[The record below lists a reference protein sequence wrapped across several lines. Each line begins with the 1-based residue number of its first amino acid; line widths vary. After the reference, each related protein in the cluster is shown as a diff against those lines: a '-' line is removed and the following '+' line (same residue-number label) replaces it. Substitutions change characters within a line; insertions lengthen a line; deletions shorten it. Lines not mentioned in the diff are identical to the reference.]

1 MDVNSFIVNQAIP
14 YLTNL
19 FIETITTVVTSI
31 GHNWLPLSLAIIT
44 AVLLKV
50 YIDTDKVSQFLLKKS
65 KVSIV
70 ASVIVGAL
78 TPFCACG
85 TTAVVLGMLS
95 TTLPWGPVMAFLTSS
110 PLMSPDGFI
119 MLSGML
125 SSRFAGALTIAS
137 IVIGL
142 ASGFITFLIERK
154 THYLDN
160 QNRFTGKKAC
170 ASCDTAEEDS
180 GCACSEPSKAPAAC
194 GCSAPVMAA
203 ACTCSASQPEAV
215 CCCSSE
221 YALDVAMKSGSR
233 FLQFAKKA
241 KLNQVWNTF
250 VDLGLKQ
257 ILLYFSLFVALGF
270 LINYFVPSSLVT
282 VLFGAKNIFAVPLAA
297 AVGLPLYI
305 TTESGIP
312 IIKSILASGAS
323 EGAMKAF
330 MITGSATSAW
340 VIAGI
345 SSFLKKR
352 AIGLYIAFILGG
364 GILFGY
370 LYDILTLFI

>member
-1 MDVNSFIVNQAIP
+1 MSVSDFIVNQAMP
-14 YLTNL
+14 YITELL
-19 FIETITTVVTSI
+19 FKTVTTVFATV

-50 YIDTDKVSQFLLKKS
+50 YIDTDRVSRFLLKRS
-65 KVSIV
+65 KVSIL
-70 ASVIVGAL
+70 ASVAVGAF

-119 MLSGML
+119 MMSGMISL
-125 SSRFAGALTIAS
+125 RFAVALTVAS

-142 ASGFITFLIERK
+142 GSGFITYLIEQK

-170 ASCDTAEEDS
+170 ESCGASEEDA
-180 GCACSEPSKAPAAC
+180 GCACSAPVQAAASC
-194 GCSAPVMAA
+194 GCSGGHAP
-203 ACTCSASQPEAV
+203 AV
-215 CCCSSE
+215 E
-221 YALDVAMKSGSR
+221 MESGSR
-233 FLQFAKKA
+233 FSQFAKKA
-241 KLNQVWNTF
+241 KLKELWDTF

-257 ILLYFSLFVALGF
+257 ILLYFSLFVGLGY

-297 AVGLPLYI
+297 LVGLPLYI

-323 EGAMKAF
+323 EGAMMAF
-330 MITGSATSAW
+330 IITGSATSAW

-345 SSFLKKR
+345 SSFLKKK
-352 AIGLYIAFILGG
+352 AIALYVAFILGG

-370 LYDILTLFI
+370 LYDILFLFIK

>member
-1 MDVNSFIVNQAIP
+1 MNVSDFIVNQAMP
-14 YLTNL
+14 YITELL
-19 FIETITTVVTSI
+19 FKTVTTVFATI

-50 YIDTDKVSQFLLKKS
+50 YIDTDRVSRFLLS
-65 KVSIV
+65 RTKVSIL
-70 ASVIVGAL
+70 ASVAVGAF

-119 MLSGML
+119 MMSGMISL
-125 SSRFAGALTIAS
+125 RFAIALTVAS
-137 IVIGL
+137 VVIGL
-142 ASGFITFLIERK
+142 GSGFITYLIERK

-170 ASCDTAEEDS
+170 ESCGTAEEDT
-180 GCACSEPSKAPAAC
+180 GCACSEPDKAVASCSCSAPVQAPAC
-194 GCSAPVMAA
+194 GCSGGSTLAA
-203 ACTCSASQPEAV
+203 EPESV
-215 CCCSSE
+215 
-221 YALDVAMKSGSR
+221 SR
-233 FLQFAKKA
+233 FSQFAKKA
-241 KLNQVWNTF
+241 KLKELWITF

-257 ILLYFSLFVALGF
+257 ILLYFSLFVGLGY

-297 AVGLPLYI
+297 LVGLPLYI

-323 EGAMKAF
+323 EGAMMAF
-330 MITGSATSAW
+330 IITGSATSAW

-352 AIGLYIAFILGG
+352 AIALYVAFILGG

-370 LYDILTLFI
+370 LYDILFLFIK